1 MSMKIIELVIDE
13 LQEDGVEAISVVES
27 PAIEENFVALKS
39 DKSLEI
45 KFEKQD
51 GDKRI
56 LMGPILIPNKPIY
69 RVNGED
75 EYYIYFSRDTVKKA
89 SELYLQA
96 GNQSKSTLEHQMAL
110 QGLTLVESWIVEDK
124 ANDKSNLYEMDV
136 PVGTWMGA
144 IKVNN
149 EDIWNN
155 YVKTGKV
162 KGFSIEGYFADKAER
177 PKENLPESLAAIEE
191 AEAGAILEKLK
202 GLFKDSEAAKLESFN
217 DYPQAVKNNAKRGRE
232 LNEKVNNKCATQ
244 VGKVRGATLEK
255 GGNLEVDTIMR
266 MYSYLSRAEEDYDEN
281 DTKACGTISY
291 LLWGGLAGKRWAE
304 SKLKEL
310 GKI

>member
-56 LMGPILIPNKPIY
+56 LMGPILIPNKPIF
-69 RVNGED
+69 RVNGEE

-124 ANDKSNLYEMDV
+124 ANDKSNFYEINV

-149 EDIWNN
+149 DDIWNN

-177 PKENLPESLAAIEE
+177 PKEGLPESLAEVEASAIVER
-191 AEAGAILEKLK
+191 LRNL
-202 GLFKDSEAAKLESFN
+202 L
-217 DYPQAVKNNAKRGRE
+217 KNN
-232 LNEKVNNKCATQ
+232 
-244 VGKVRGATLEK
+244 
-255 GGNLEVDTIMR
+255 
-266 MYSYLSRAEEDYDEN
+266 
-281 DTKACGTISY
+281 
-291 LLWGGLAGKRWAE
+291 
-304 SKLKEL
+304 
-310 GKI
+310 